1 VHSWH
6 MHGGGRSVSVS
17 PDAAIWQRGR
27 YIGIEV
33 PHDLKAARSHRPE
46 FLEGWQAAVRL
57 AFTEGFAAGYRAM
70 TFRRGDERAYYIL
83 TRG

>member
-1 VHSWH
+1 
-6 MHGGGRSVSVS
+6 
-17 PDAAIWQRGR
+17 
-27 YIGIEV
+27 V
-33 PHDLKAARSHRPE
+33 PHDLQAARAHGPN
-46 FLEGWQAAVRL
+46 FLENWQAAVRL